1 MIPRQI
7 VEPATLC
14 QACGGPT
21 REGKPFCPDHVEE
34 LPYVASLLCE
44 LAAQAAE
51 HQAVSKNGAS
61 AVDVDGTTAREL
73 LHLLRLH
80 GPRTV
85 QRLGRELNIKPALV
99 ADYARALAA
108 VGRVILG
115 RSRRGKVLL
124 QVPPPARRQA
134 QGDKSQEAA

>member
-1 MIPRQI
+1 MIPRQF
-7 VEPATLC
+7 VEAATLC
-14 QACGGPT
+14 EACGRPT

-51 HQAVSKNGAS
+51 QQAVSKKGAG

-73 LHLLRLH
+73 LHLLQLH

-124 QVPPPARRQA
+124 QVPPARRRQA
-134 QGDKSQEAA
+134 QEGENQAA